1 VSFLVFLLFAFILMW
16 LLFVL
21 PQRRRQA
28 AQKAMLD
35 AIEPGVEV
43 LTAGG
48 LYGDVVE
55 VGEDEL
61 AIEIAPGVVVRIA
74 TRSVAT
80 VIPPDAYEDEEDV
93 VDVEEEGA
101 ELAPAEEVAEALP
114 EAEAG
119 APRREAERG

>member
-1 VSFLVFLLFAFILMW
+1 MSFLVFLLFAFVLMW
-16 LLFVL
+16 LLVVL

-28 AQKAMLD
+28 AQKAMLES
-35 AIEPGVEV
+35 IEPGVEV

-80 VIPPDAYEDEEDV
+80 VIPPDAYEDEAEDV
-93 VDVEEEGA
+93 VEEEDA
-101 ELAPAEEVAEALP
+101 ELAPAEEIAEALP

-119 APRREAERG
+119 RARSEADRR

>member
-1 VSFLVFLLFAFILMW
+1 VQFLIFLLFAFILMW
-16 LLFVL
+16 LLVVL

-28 AQKAMLD
+28 AQKAMI
-35 AIEPGVEV
+35 ASVEPGVEV

-55 VGEDEL
+55 VGDDEL

-74 TRSVAT
+74 SRAVAS
-80 VIPPDAYEDEEDV
+80 VIPPDAYEDDEEAAEEDT
-93 VDVEEEGA
+93 

-114 EAEAG
+114 EGERASTESD
-119 APRREAERG
+119 RR